1 MSETT
6 PILVNAF
13 ELLFSYALTFTS
25 ARISRTQRKR
35 QRIEV
40 CCVRLTFYRALIETT
55 LADGSKAFG
64 PPLLLLN
71 GIAEIPN

>member
-35 QRIEV
+35 QKIEV
-40 CCVRLTFYRALIETT
+40 YCVRLTFYRALIETA